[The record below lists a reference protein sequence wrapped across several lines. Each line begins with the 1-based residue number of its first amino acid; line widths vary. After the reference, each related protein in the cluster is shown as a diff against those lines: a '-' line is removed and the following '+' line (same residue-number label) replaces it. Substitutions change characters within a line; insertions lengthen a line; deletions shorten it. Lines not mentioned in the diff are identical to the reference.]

1 MARII
6 ITGTNG
12 FIGKALAKELHKSNE
27 ILALTTNIKK
37 CLFNSITYEEFLNGN
52 SKKLNE
58 FSPTHFIHCAAIAH
72 KISPFRKKKKS
83 FINEINKFL
92 PSKLAIKC
100 KELKIKR
107 FIFISSIGVFGNQKI
122 INKNSKYKPNN
133 FYSLTKSEAEKLL
146 KKILNKSNCE
156 LTIIRPTVV
165 YGFECPGNF
174 QILRLA
180 IDLNLPIPFASSSNK
195 RSIIYLGN
203 LVSAISHATFH
214 PNAANKSFNIADSE
228 LITTQEIIKLIAFAR
243 GKKYKFLNLPIFLN
257 HIIRSL
263 PFVSKIFAKLSGD
276 LIVDSTLFNSKIN
289 WNQPFKQKQSLID
302 SFSKK
307 N

>member
-156 LTIIRPTVV
+156 LTIIRPTIG
-165 YGFECPGNF
+165 YKEPLK
-174 QILRLA
+174 IKAAMRKL
-180 IDLNLPIPFASSSNK
+180 IDRFAANIPSKPSIKFVKFITAVIKINK
-195 RSIIYLGN
+195 NNISIDE
-203 LVSAISHATFH
+203 F
-214 PNAANKSFNIADSE
+214 NKSFLVRKFRKFEE
-228 LITTQEIIKLIAFAR
+228 L
-243 GKKYKFLNLPIFLN
+243 N
-257 HIIRSL
+257 
-263 PFVSKIFAKLSGD
+263 
-276 LIVDSTLFNSKIN
+276 KIN
-289 WNQPFKQKQSLID
+289 DAVKSCAPYLKVLGKE
-302 SFSKK
+302 
-307 N
+307 